1 MKKEDEEKENK
12 DIQTE
17 TLKPITKAKSRYGR
31 RPRMFMLMNSE
42 ILLIRSI
49 ICAEVFDGSSNH

>member
-17 TLKPITKAKSRYGR
+17 TLKPITKAKSRQDKQ
-31 RPRMFMLMNSE
+31 LQE
-42 ILLIRSI
+42 L
-49 ICAEVFDGSSNH
+49 EVESTKGGELNR